1 MFDTYRIGSTST
13 QYVPYEKSV
22 TVTEKRATT
31 DESVKLLN
39 EFQEK
44 AKQNL
49 VDQIKIEDNTLN
61 GVVLF
66 FKQDIV
72 HDKVQW
78 FGKFSLNG
86 KEHKLQGELPFGF
99 NEKIS
104 FHLQWNLLNIPDLRE
119 VFVAEIAKA
128 LMIELMKGEASKIKD
143 RIFR

>member
-13 QYVPYEKSV
+13 EYVPYEKSV
-22 TVTEKRATT
+22 KITETRAPT

-49 VDQIKIEDNTLN
+49 VDQIKVEDNTLN

-66 FKQDIV
+66 FRQDIV
-72 HDKVQW
+72 HDKVEW

-86 KEHKLQGELPFGF
+86 KEHKVQGELPFGF
-99 NEKIS
+99 DEKIS
-104 FHLQWNLLNIPDLRE
+104 FHLQGNMLNIPDLRE
-119 VFVAEIAKA
+119 VFIAEIAKT
-128 LMIELMKGEASKIKD
+128 LMVDLMKGEASKIKD